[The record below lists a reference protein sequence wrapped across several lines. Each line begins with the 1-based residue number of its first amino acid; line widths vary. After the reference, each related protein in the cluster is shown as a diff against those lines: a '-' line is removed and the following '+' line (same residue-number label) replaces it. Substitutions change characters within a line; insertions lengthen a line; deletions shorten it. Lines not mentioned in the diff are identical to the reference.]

1 MTLPVTLVQGAY
13 IVAGLSFILA
23 LAGLS
28 KHESA
33 RAGNRFGIIGMAIA
47 LVATILAATGGVSV
61 ANVGALTVGI
71 EGSGWFGLAMI
82 LAAMGIGAAI
92 GLDRARKVEMTGM
105 PELIAM
111 LHSFVGLAAVLV
123 GWNSS
128 YEKTL
133 YPGIHSVEVMV
144 GVFIGAVTFT
154 GSIVAF
160 LKLSARIKS
169 APLMLP
175 GRNWI
180 NLGAIGAFVVL
191 TVVYVLVPEDSVALR
206 SSLLGLVTLIALGLG
221 WHLVASIGGGD
232 MPVVVSML
240 NSYSGWAAAAAG
252 FLLGNDLL
260 IITGALVGS
269 SGAYLSY
276 IMCRAMN
283 RSFISVIAGGFGVE
297 GGTIATDVDYGEHR
311 EITAQAAADL
321 LSEAR
326 SVVITPGYGMA
337 VAQAQ
342 YPVADLTRKLRERGI
357 DVKFAIHPVA
367 GRLPGHMNVLLAEA
381 KVPYDIVLEMD
392 EVNDDLKDVDV
403 VLVIG
408 ANDTVNPA
416 AAEDPTSPIAGMPVI
431 RVWEAETGH
440 RVQAVDGHRLR
451 RRAEPAVLQGEH
463 PDALRRRQGPRRGHP
478 QGPLTRRALFAASAE
493 VVALAT
499 TSALTPGARRTV
511 KPRTRARRRRP
522 TTTAPRAVAS
532 ASATEPIALSSGG

>member
-28 KHESA
+28 RHESA
-33 RAGNRFGIIGMAIA
+33 RAGNRFGIIGMGIA

-61 ANVGALTVGI
+61 AEVGNVTLGFS
-71 EGSGWFGLAMI
+71 GSGWFGLAMI

-128 YEKTL
+128 YEKTA
-133 YPGIHSVEVMV
+133 YPGIHSGEVMV

-180 NLGAIGAFVVL
+180 NLGAIGAFLVL
-191 TVVYVLVPEDSVALR
+191 TVVYVLVPEDAEMLR
-206 SSLLGLVTLIALGLG
+206 ASLLGLVTLIALALG

-297 GGTIATDVDYGEHR
+297 GGTIASDVDYGEHR
-311 EITAQAAADL
+311 EITAEGAADL
-321 LSEAR
+321 LTEAR

-392 EVNDDLKDVDV
+392 EVNDDLAGTDV

-408 ANDTVNPA
+408 ANNTVNPA
-416 AAEDPTSPIAGMPVI
+416 AFDDPTSPIAGMPVI
-431 RVWEAETGH
+431 RVWEAGEVIVFKRSMATGYAGVQNPLFFKENTQKLFRH
-440 RVQAVDGHRLR
+440 AKDRVEDILK
-451 RRAEPAVLQGEH
+451 
-463 PDALRRRQGPRRGHP
+463 AL
-478 QGPLTRRALFAASAE
+478 
-493 VVALAT
+493 
-499 TSALTPGARRTV
+499 
-511 KPRTRARRRRP
+511 
-522 TTTAPRAVAS
+522 
-532 ASATEPIALSSGG
+532 